1 MILYACWDRN
11 KHGIMNRLLRHQ
23 VCIWVELCV
32 TALSTT
38 LFRKLTNRERECVC
52 RAVKVL
58 SCLHRKKSDRSNSFY
73 IPDYSPVDTVV
84 ELPVHTANAV
94 FVERSKTYNLIG
106 K

>member
-1 MILYACWDRN
+1 M
-11 KHGIMNRLLRHQ
+11 
-23 VCIWVELCV
+23 
-32 TALSTT
+32 
-38 LFRKLTNRERECVC
+38 C

-58 SCLHRKKSDRSNSFY
+58 SCLHRKKSDRFNSFY

-94 FVERSKTYNLIG
+94 FVERNKTYNLIG